1 MKHLKLVVSLATCFL
16 VLQMLHP
23 GPVSSQTAVRSEIR
37 IPDIPGY
44 RTLKC
49 DFHTHTVFSDGN
61 VWPPIRAQEAWLGGL
76 DAFAITDHIEYQ
88 PHAED
93 IPTNFNRSY
102 ALARPYAQAVQL
114 TIIRGAEIT
123 RDEPPGHLNA
133 LFLADINPLEKA
145 DFRDAV
151 KAAVDQGGFVFWNHP
166 GWKQPDRKSVWY
178 DTQEALYQQ
187 GRLHGAEVVNGST
200 YYPRVHQ
207 WCLEKKLTILGNS
220 DIHNPVEMNYD
231 PETGAHRPLT
241 LVFAKNNSEASIKQA
256 LFSRRT
262 AVYWENTLIGESV
275 YLEPIFQRSVVI
287 KNPELTLS
295 GTRTAYL
302 QITNTSDVS
311 YELIANGSVS
321 DLLVPEQV
329 ILHAGKTVIFGIRAE
344 AKNLIGRRRIR
355 LPYRVQNLL
364 VAPDQGLPVT
374 LEVQVRF
381 LPAEL

>member
-1 MKHLKLVVSLATCFL
+1 MKRLMFVVALAICFL
-16 VLQMLHP
+16 GILALP
-23 GPVSSQTAVRSEIR
+23 PAPASSQTAVRTEIR

-49 DFHTHTVFSDGN
+49 DFHMHTVFSDGN
-61 VWPPIRAQEAWLGGL
+61 VWPPIRAQEAWLDGL

-102 ALARPYAQAVQL
+102 ELARPYAQAVEL

-133 LFLADINPLEKA
+133 LFLEDVNPLEKA
-145 DFRDAV
+145 DYRDAV

-178 DTQEALYQQ
+178 ETQEELYRQ

-207 WCLEKKLTILGNS
+207 WCLDKKLTMLGNS
-220 DIHNPVEMNYD
+220 DIHNPVEMNYN

-241 LVFAKNNSEASIKQA
+241 LVFAKDHSAESIKQA

-262 AVYWENTLIGESV
+262 AIYWENTLIGESA

-287 KNPELTLS
+287 RNPELTLN
-295 GTRTAYL
+295 GTRTSYL
-302 QITNTSDVS
+302 RITNTSDVS
-311 YELIANGSVS
+311 YELSADGSVPNVS
-321 DLLVPEQV
+321 LPGTVT
-329 ILHAGKTVIFGIRAE
+329 LHAGKTVIIGIRAE
-344 AKNLIGRRRIR
+344 AKDLTGRRRIR
-355 LPYRVQNLL
+355 LPYRVKNLL
-364 VAPDQGLPVT
+364 VAPGQGLPVT
-374 LEVQVRF
+374 LDLQVRF
-381 LPAEL
+381 LPAES